1 MVITGGGSGL
11 GRALAVEYGAL
22 GWRVAVLDRNESGAS
37 ETAALVDAE
46 GGDGLPLA
54 CDVTDEPAVAR
65 AAESVQDAWGGLD
78 LLVNNAGVAGS
89 GTVADT
95 KLEDWRWILEVNVFG
110 LVSTTRAFLPPML
123 AQRSG
128 QVVNVASAAG
138 YVATEALAAYSTT
151 KFAVVGLSEALRDEL
166 VPHGIGVTAVC
177 PGLINT
183 PITQTAPLR
192 GPEATPEARAY
203 MVEVY
208 RRRNY
213 PPERV
218 AANVLKAIQRNRAVA
233 PISPEAWGMYVLK
246 RLAPGL
252 VARIN
257 RAMSARTRRAIEGRR
272 GKA

>member
-22 GWRVAVLDRNESGAS
+22 GWRVAVLDRNESGAR

-78 LLVNNAGVAGS
+78 LLVNIAGVAGS

-95 KLEDWRWILEVNVFG
+95 KLEVWRWILEVNVFG

-138 YVATEALAAYSTT
+138 FASAPGMAAYNAS
-151 KFAVVGLSEALRDEL
+151 KAAVISISESLRSELAGTGIGVSVACPSCFRTNLLADFRGSEASRELAGQLMDRSPIDAREVARMIRRGAAAGQFML
-166 VPHGIGVTAVC
+166 VPH
-177 PGLINT
+177 
-183 PITQTAPLR
+183 R
-192 GPEATPEARAY
+192 EARQ
-203 MVEVY
+203 
-208 RRRNY
+208 
-213 PPERV
+213 
-218 AANVLKAIQRNRAVA
+218 VLL
-233 PISPEAWGMYVLK
+233 LK
-246 RLAPGL
+246 RYAPELFFSAVRKRAAGL
-252 VARIN
+252 LEA
-257 RAMSARTRRAIEGRR
+257 AGTPGGR
-272 GKA
+272 